1 LFINYLYVYLERTLG
16 SRIFGSSSWKQGVIP
31 MEKITD
37 ITSAI
42 AGLDTA
48 VLPFVV
54 VLAAIGLCAM
64 ALWTVLRLS
73 SRRHDK

>member
-1 LFINYLYVYLERTLG
+1 
-16 SRIFGSSSWKQGVIP
+16 

-42 AGLDTA
+42 AGLDPA

-73 SRRHDK
+73 GRRHDK